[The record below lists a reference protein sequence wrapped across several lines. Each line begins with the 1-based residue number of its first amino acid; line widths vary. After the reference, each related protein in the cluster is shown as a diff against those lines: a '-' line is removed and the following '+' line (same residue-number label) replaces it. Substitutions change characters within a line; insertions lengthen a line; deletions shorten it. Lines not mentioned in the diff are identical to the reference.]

1 MCLFLVQP
9 KNKTMKKI
17 YPFTLCLFSV
27 FSFAQQ
33 MVSFEYLDG
42 FHTGDIHGQGTW
54 ISTPTGDVPPNVLNQ
69 TVCTDTATDGA
80 NSLKIVKENTY
91 GTQSI
96 PIIGAFDNLPVL
108 LPHHSFTVSFDINMS
123 QLNGSIFSFQGV
135 SSAEEKYIV
144 RFDFDNTGTIKILKT
159 ISGMPVMEPASG
171 TWLPNVWYQIKVV
184 GTPADIK
191 YYLNGVLIY
200 SGIAAESMDIN
211 QLRFVHDNADGS
223 AYIDNIKVYN
233 QALLSAAD
241 GDVNR
246 KTVEVYPNP
255 ASDFIKISSSG
266 KIKSIQIY
274 DTVGKIIQAEL
285 ENNKIDIRN
294 LPTGTYLINVKAEK
308 GNFSGKF
315 IKK

>member
-9 KNKTMKKI
+9 KNNIMKKI
-17 YPFTLCLFSV
+17 YPFTLCLFSAV
-27 FSFAQQ
+27 SFAQQ

-69 TVCTDTATDGA
+69 MVCADTATHGA

-108 LPHHSFTVSFDINMS
+108 LPYNSFTVSFDINMS

-135 SSAEEKYIV
+135 SSADEKYIV
-144 RFDFDNTGTIKILKT
+144 RLDFDNTGTIKVLKT
-159 ISGMPVMEPASG
+159 ISGIPVMESASG
-171 TWLPNVWYQIKVV
+171 NWLPNVWYPITII

-200 SGIAAESMDIN
+200 SGTAAESMDIN

-233 QALLSAAD
+233 QALLSVAEKAM
-241 GDVNR
+241 N
-246 KTVEVYPNP
+246 KKAVEIYPNP
-255 ASDFIKISSSG
+255 SSDFIKIRSSG
-266 KIKSIQIY
+266 KLKSVEIY
-274 DTVGKIIQAEL
+274 DAAGKKVQAGL
-285 ENNKIDIRN
+285 ENNRVDIKN
-294 LPTGTYLINVKAEK
+294 LSPGTYLINIRDEN
-308 GNFSGKF
+308 GNFSEKF